1 MLLILGSLML
11 ALLVYGPV
19 ASQEVISASGGSGE
33 GVTVDVGWSLGEPV
47 SATGEMKSFD
57 LLQGFHQPF
66 PVFAIESMDL
76 DFGTGWN
83 LFSSWVRP
91 VDSELKQV
99 FTPLILEGALI
110 RVQDDA
116 GHTLEDLGNL
126 GGWTNAIGD
135 LAYTEGYKV
144 RVSRGSQLEIRGGRA
159 SLPLDIP
166 LVAGWNILGFPIDVP
181 VDAILLVKPLLERRT
196 LVKMQDEQ
204 GNSLEDRGVFGGWVN
219 HIGDCLPGKAYRIN
233 VTTAEVLTI
242 YPAYVTPAP

>member
-1 MLLILGSLML
+1 MLLILVLLWL
-11 ALLVYGPV
+11 ALLLASPV
-19 ASQEVISASGGSGE
+19 ASQQVISSSGATGE
-33 GVTVDVGWSLGEPV
+33 GLTVDVAWTLGEPV
-47 SATGEMKSFD
+47 SATGEAKRFD
-57 LLQGFHQPF
+57 LLQGFHQAF
-66 PVFAIESMDL
+66 PIFAIERLGL
-76 DFGTGWN
+76 DFEAGWN

-196 LVKMQDEQ
+196 LVKMQDER